1 MQQHVA
7 SLHTLATGVH
17 DNDNGGG
24 GPALATDACKG
35 NVGPAPILGKET
47 SYGTDMAVGA
57 VADNAEHCH
66 EREA

>member
-1 MQQHVA
+1 
-7 SLHTLATGVH
+7 VH

-24 GPALATDACKG
+24 GPALATEACKG

-47 SYGTDMAVGA
+47 SYGTDTAVG
-57 VADNAEHCH
+57 VGADNAERCH